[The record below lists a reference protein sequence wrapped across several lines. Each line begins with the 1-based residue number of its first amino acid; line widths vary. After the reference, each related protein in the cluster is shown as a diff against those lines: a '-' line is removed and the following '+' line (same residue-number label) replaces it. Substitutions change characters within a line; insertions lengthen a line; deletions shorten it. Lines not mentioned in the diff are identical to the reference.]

1 MKTSARSIAQTTKY
15 RTPSVWNPLAAVRHR
30 EENWFYFPEP
40 SMVLKKE
47 EEGEEQDSQMF
58 SLLFQLLNYDFSSKN
73 QYFIKLEMQPLLQ
86 ELNVIMTRGAREE
99 KIILEKINQVL
110 QEILCLRE
118 VHEDSG
124 ILLSYVENMKH
135 EASVLMEQLVKK
147 QSVYHTS
154 VQVTQNTEN
163 QIRKLEIRPAAQ
175 MQINANHQI
184 SVYENQLSKPFAFL
198 EKHSTSERWKNDIR
212 HLQTIYEN
220 MSKDEKESFL
230 QEISVT
236 ETELL
241 STQTMT
247 REQWEVFLTKVLPL
261 MSSYVKK
268 QEAENEELLE
278 TQDVFHFITNLTQAQ
293 WQHLK
298 VLLTQDVR
306 TDYANLYAYFK
317 AENQE
322 QHTSSENWMQEK
334 QNFVSYIQKNQYTS
348 LFKTFLSNT
357 DFMDNNVLLSEK
369 KKATEAK
376 EVPFS
381 ERSGE
386 KLAVW
391 ISHLTKNK
399 WQEVQNIFEIPEESY
414 AAPHLESVQIKPSA
428 EQLFL
433 TEEIQRMQ
441 KHIQKNN
448 ISASEPAE
456 QKVQNPYASEKYLVT
471 QNQQLST
478 RTWSTEYWQKD
489 IQQFYNMYRSMEENE
504 KETFLRE
511 LSLTEAELVSVHEM
525 TQKQWEVFLTNTLPL
540 ISSFVKKQEEM
551 RETKEKV
558 QNKQLLHQLED
569 FVVTQRQKSNFTWSQ
584 NEYTDLRN
592 LRTLFGLESQE
603 VKSILRN
610 EKRNT
615 FSLNKY
621 GRKLEDILLEPMGLR
636 MKNGNILE
644 NLQIYRF
651 GKTINTLT
659 TTHWKDDLR
668 QFVHVYQSME
678 TAEQETFLQELSLT
692 DLEMRSLE
700 TMTKEQ
706 WEVFLT
712 NIMPLISSYVKK
724 QEAVQTTTET
734 RLQKDLLYQLKEL
747 ENIQQ
752 QNLKLRSTQKEH
764 YEVWDGRSF
773 SKETNDAVSD
783 FFRNQKL
790 ENHQI
795 SILQKVSST
804 MTTER
809 WQQNLH
815 KFYGIYQSMETEE
828 KHHFLE
834 ELSMTEAEMLSVRKM
849 TKEQWEVF
857 LTNTMPLIS
866 SYVKKQEAVQTT
878 TETRLRKEL
887 LYQLKKLENIQQQ
900 NLKFRST
907 QKEHYD
913 VWDLRSFS
921 KVTNY
926 ASSDFFRNQ
935 KLENHQIS
943 ILQKVSGTMTTERW
957 QRNLQKFYEIY
968 QSMEAEEKHH
978 FLEEL
983 SMTEAE
989 MLSVRKMTKE
999 QWEVFLTNTMPLIS
1013 SYVKKQEA
1021 VQNTQKILQ
1030 EKELLRYVN
1039 ECTETQWQD
1048 LKSLLLSEKKMN
1060 VQNLHSFF
1068 KETQQ
1073 ENLLAIQNWTQEK
1086 HAFVDYVQKHQY
1098 VSLLHSILSDAVK
1111 IEQKEISSQTN
1122 EEKTYSESVLREMT
1136 EGLEEWLSYLTEN
1149 QWQEIKDVLVENSE
1163 NVFVKPILK
1172 VVEGQV
1178 PAHAEPV
1185 FSAEKRGLISY
1196 LAEHTDI
1203 SIEIIHLLQSKES
1216 LKNSMETWVT
1226 LPAEAKTENEHKIS
1240 QDFAYNFT
1248 DEQILNASESL
1259 TEWLSYLT
1267 ENQWQEVKSVLTVH
1281 QNEEYISPFLE
1292 MVNQQKPFEMEPAFS
1307 AEKRGAMMFISQNK
1321 HASAE
1326 LIKILIHEKEIEK
1339 NLSEWVDLT
1348 PWKKAQESANKTLAK
1363 VSALPKEEA
1372 KNNIDL
1378 LTKFMSSLTKSQW
1391 KEIRETAATHHQYMH
1406 LQPILTLSKTQ
1417 EAETSFETEKKTWI
1431 DHITENETAASEFLN
1446 LIQENRNVN
1455 LILQNLQQKA
1465 GAASPSVQENSSS
1478 TQISLHTVKE
1488 HKKAAEKIIVQQ
1500 ITNWLQQMEAEQDG
1514 VPVQKLKTTM
1524 SSQTLLMEHQTAVYH
1539 PMNILQKRNASEK
1552 SADLSRAANLQNH
1565 IVNNG
1570 ISLQTVHHFS
1580 GVMNQDVPENTLLQP
1595 DSYGTAQMV
1604 IVKKSQG
1611 SAMLQTPPKIPEV
1624 VLEAKKAMQAEVHD
1638 IITRTRSQEPEQAD
1652 NKTVLELMRR
1662 LDVQQKEIEK
1672 IRSTQKQML
1681 NITDISIVT
1690 EKIMNQMQSQL
1701 RLEKMRRGL

>member
-40 SMVLKKE
+40 SMVFKKE

-110 QEILCLRE
+110 QEILRLRE
-118 VHEDSG
+118 VHEDSA

-135 EASVLMEQLVKK
+135 GASVLMEQLVKK

-184 SVYENQLSKPFAFL
+184 SVYENQLSKPVAFL

-334 QNFVSYIQKNQYTS
+334 QKFVSYIQKNQYTS

-357 DFMDNNVLLSEK
+357 DFMDSNVLLSEK

-381 ERSGE
+381 ERSGK

-428 EQLFL
+428 EQLIL

-551 RETKEKV
+551 RETNEKV

-584 NEYTDLRN
+584 NEYTALRN
-592 LRTLFGLESQE
+592 LRTLFSLESQE
-603 VKSILRN
+603 VKSVLRN

-659 TTHWKDDLR
+659 TSRWKDDLR

-712 NIMPLISSYVKK
+712 NIV
-724 QEAVQTTTET
+724 
-734 RLQKDLLYQLKEL
+734 
-747 ENIQQ
+747 
-752 QNLKLRSTQKEH
+752 
-764 YEVWDGRSF
+764 
-773 SKETNDAVSD
+773 
-783 FFRNQKL
+783 
-790 ENHQI
+790 
-795 SILQKVSST
+795 
-804 MTTER
+804 
-809 WQQNLH
+809 
-815 KFYGIYQSMETEE
+815 
-828 KHHFLE
+828 
-834 ELSMTEAEMLSVRKM
+834 
-849 TKEQWEVF
+849 
-857 LTNTMPLIS
+857 PLIS

-900 NLKFRST
+900 NLKLRST

-921 KVTNY
+921 KKTNY
-926 ASSDFFRNQ
+926 VSSDFLRNQ

-968 QSMEAEEKHH
+968 QSMEAEEKYH

-983 SMTEAE
+983 SMTETE

-1048 LKSLLLSEKKMN
+1048 LKSLLLSEEKMN
-1060 VQNLHSFF
+1060 VQNLRSFF

-1111 IEQKEISSQTN
+1111 IEQKDISSKTN

-1163 NVFVKPILK
+1163 NVFVKPILE
-1172 VVEGQV
+1172 VMEGQV

-1226 LPAEAKTENEHKIS
+1226 LPADAKTENEHKIS

-1267 ENQWQEVKSVLTVH
+1267 ENQWQEVKSVLTVN

-1348 PWKKAQESANKTLAK
+1348 PWKKAEESANKTLAK
-1363 VSALPKEEA
+1363 VSALPKAEA

-1378 LTKFMSSLTKSQW
+1378 LTKFISSLTKSQW
-1391 KEIRETAATHHQYMH
+1391 KEIRETAATHQQYMH

-1431 DHITENETAASEFLN
+1431 DRITENETAASEFLN

-1465 GAASPSVQENSSS
+1465 EAASPSVQENSSS
-1478 TQISLHTVKE
+1478 TQISLHTVEE
-1488 HKKAAEKIIVQQ
+1488 HKKAAEKTIVQQ

-1524 SSQTLLMEHQTAVYH
+1524 GSQTLLMEHQTAVYH

-1570 ISLQTVHHFS
+1570 TSLQTVHHFS

-1611 SAMLQTPPKIPEV
+1611 NAMLQTPPKIPEV
-1624 VLEAKKAMQAEVHD
+1624 VLEAKKAMQAEVQD